1 APGPAPAPVPAPSYL
16 TPMAASASGARAP
29 TLPPLSLA
37 PNMAYA
43 NGTRSELFPSMIST
57 SSGRNSAS
65 PISPMPTDDGDECAV
80 ERVVDRSQAC
90 PGDGPDACCACARE
104 RGRESV
110 CRPAGPTYAA
120 ARAEALCAV

>member
-1 APGPAPAPVPAPSYL
+1 MRLFSGGKGKGHPRSVCGPGPGPGSVGGRDRREL
-16 TPMAASASGARAP
+16 DDVGRA
-29 TLPPLSLA
+29 
-37 PNMAYA
+37 
-43 NGTRSELFPSMIST
+43 
-57 SSGRNSAS
+57 
-65 PISPMPTDDGDECAV
+65 ECAV

-90 PGDGPDACCACARE
+90 PRDGPDACCACARE